1 MLKTFKKKFLREKII
16 EGFKNRVFPLY
27 YNEIYEQMEASA
39 KEEEEERKKEQEE
52 LDEKTTVLNKLNK
65 WIINEEINLNEELFR
80 KYFNFQTPSDMLMLL
95 NKINDKTKN
104 NELVNITDSG
114 LKDFKKEINKLSE
127 EERMT
132 EKSDKIVKIVKKNS

>member
-80 KYFNFQTPSDMLMLL
+80 KYFNFQRPSDMLMLL

>member
-52 LDEKTTVLNKLNK
+52 QDEKTTVLNKLNK

-80 KYFNFQTPSDMLMLL
+80 KYFNFQRPSDMLMLL

>member
-1 MLKTFKKKFLREKII
+1 
-16 EGFKNRVFPLY
+16 
-27 YNEIYEQMEASA
+27 MEASA

-52 LDEKTTVLNKLNK
+52 QDEKTTVLNKLNK

-80 KYFNFQTPSDMLMLL
+80 KYFNFQRPSDMLMLL